1 MRELVASRGTAPALC
16 GGASF
21 VAIVAVAL
29 VSGGLLACRRP
40 ELPDYGK
47 VPEFA
52 LRDQHELP
60 VSPADLRG
68 KIWIANFMFASCPD
82 ICPIL
87 TSKLAGVRLH
97 LHADRV
103 MAQYVSFSV
112 DPEHDTPAVLAKYV
126 SEHAVDFSDWRFVTG
141 PLAKVEQVIIGGFKQ
156 ALQREPPEPGKPQNI
171 MHGSHFVLVDPALTI
186 RGFYP
191 SDEEGLLRLAR
202 DARILSLEKKP

>member
-1 MRELVASRGTAPALC
+1 V
-16 GGASF
+16 
-21 VAIVAVAL
+21 IVRAL
-29 VSGGLLACRRP
+29 VVIALLYAAGCARP
-40 ELPDYGK
+40 QLPDYGK

-52 LRDQHELP
+52 LRDQHEQT

-87 TSKLAGVRLH
+87 TSKLSAVRMH

-103 MAQYVSFSV
+103 MAQYVSFTV
-112 DPEHDTPAVLAKYV
+112 DPEHDTPAVLAKYAL
-126 SEHAVDFSDWRFVTG
+126 EHNADFSDWHFLTG
-141 PLAKVEQVIIGGFKQ
+141 PLDKVEQVIVGGFKQ

-186 RGFYP
+186 RGFYA
-191 SDEEGLLRLAR
+191 SDEEGMLLIAR
-202 DARILSLEKKP
+202 DARMLSLEKKP